1 MPDDQITPEE
11 AIAALLSAGYSV
23 VKPGAVVPVSW
34 VTTAQNVIRI
44 ITLLCAM
51 YAAQNV
57 AMKPSPATPE
67 QVAAV
72 KDAVPTA
79 EQVAAKVWSPSPK

>member
-1 MPDDQITPEE
+1 MPDDKITPEE

-34 VTTAQNVIRI
+34 VTLAQNAIRI

-51 YAAQNV
+51 YAAQNA

-72 KDAVPTA
+72 KDI
-79 EQVAAKVWSPSPK
+79 VAAAK